1 MPARDSPGSRNIQS
15 KAQRQSQRLLQWKSR
30 QAEEAV
36 ANRLRKHGYEI
47 LARNWR
53 HNAGELD
60 IVAHKADTLVFV
72 EVKARRASEHGGA
85 LAAIDRRKRARLRL
99 LAEAYVTI
107 THLQDKQVRFD
118 AAEVELDQAGFV
130 RDIRYLENAFDSP

>member
-1 MPARDSPGSRNIQS
+1 
-15 KAQRQSQRLLQWKSR
+15 LQWKSR

-36 ANRLRKHGYEI
+36 ANRLRRQGYEI

-60 IVAHKADTLVFV
+60 IVAFKGETLVFV
-72 EVKARRASEHGGA
+72 EVKARHASEPGAA
-85 LAAIDRRKRARLRL
+85 LAAIDRRKQARLRL
-99 LAEAYVTI
+99 LAEAFVTV
-107 THLQDKQVRFD
+107 THLEDKQVRFD

-130 RDIRYLENAFDSP
+130 RDIRYLEGAFDSP